1 MQLTEIRIAGFGGQ
15 GVILSAIILGKA
27 ASIYQGAFAT
37 MTQNFGPEARGGAC
51 SAQLV
56 LSDSP
61 VLYPYVTKPDILLVM
76 SQEAYVRFG
85 SELKDG
91 GIMIVE
97 QDMVRVSDISKGI
110 KVYSIPA
117 TRIAEELGKRMVLN
131 SVMVGFFTA
140 ITNLLDP
147 GAVRQAI
154 AASVPPNFKE
164 LNLKAFERGLEY
176 GTAALTA
183 TPNAA
188 DITADVELETQYSR
202 E

>member
-15 GVILSAIILGKA
+15 GVILSAIVLGKA
-27 ASIYQGAFAT
+27 ASIYQGGFAT

-61 VLYPYVTKPDILLVM
+61 VLYPYVTQPDIMVIM

-85 SELKDG
+85 NEVKDG
-91 GIMIVE
+91 GTLIIE
-97 QDMVRVSDISKGI
+97 QDLVRVSDLKKEI
-110 KVYSIPA
+110 KVYSVPA

-140 ITNLLDP
+140 VTKVLEAD
-147 GAVRQAI
+147 AVRKAV
-154 AASVPPNFKE
+154 AASVPSSFQD
-164 LNLKAFERGLEY
+164 LNLKAFDKGLEY
-176 GTAALTA
+176 GVTALTTTTSPSDA
-183 TPNAA
+183 
-188 DITADVELETQYSR
+188 ELQPQYAR

>member
-15 GVILSAIILGKA
+15 GVILSAIVLGKA

-97 QDMVRVSDISKGI
+97 QDMVRVSDLSKSI

-140 ITNLLDP
+140 ITKLLEPD
-147 GAVRQAI
+147 AVRQAI

-164 LNLKAFERGLEY
+164 LNLKAFERGWEY
-176 GTAALTA
+176 GTTASTAA
-183 TPNAA
+183 PESA
-188 DITADVELETQYSR
+188 DADLETQYAR